1 MLGML
6 RLWRSDVLKK
16 LGWKLLLQIH
26 DEVILE
32 GPKESRDEVSVM
44 YVCMHDYISII
55 LNLKRMY
62 LCMYVCGS
70 GNEGGARL
78 HGKSVCWK
86 LHERTVRSGS
96 IFIHVLTHMRTY
108 ISLYE
113 NSYLNFHNLHFQ
125 TLKIC

>member
-1 MLGML
+1 
-6 RLWRSDVLKK
+6 
-16 LGWKLLLQIH
+16 
-26 DEVILE
+26 
-32 GPKESRDEVSVM
+32 M
-44 YVCMHDYISII
+44 YDYISII

-62 LCMYVCGS
+62 LCMHVCMYVCGS

-108 ISLYE
+108 VSLYE
-113 NSYLNFHNLHFQ
+113 NTYLNFHNLHC
-125 TLKIC
+125 T

>member
-44 YVCMHDYISII
+44 YVCMYESEKNV
-55 LNLKRMY
+55 L
-62 LCMYVCGS
+62 MYVC
-70 GNEGGARL
+70 
-78 HGKSVCWK
+78 
-86 LHERTVRSGS
+86 
-96 IFIHVLTHMRTY
+96 MR
-108 ISLYE
+108 IR
-113 NSYLNFHNLHFQ
+113 Q
-125 TLKIC
+125 